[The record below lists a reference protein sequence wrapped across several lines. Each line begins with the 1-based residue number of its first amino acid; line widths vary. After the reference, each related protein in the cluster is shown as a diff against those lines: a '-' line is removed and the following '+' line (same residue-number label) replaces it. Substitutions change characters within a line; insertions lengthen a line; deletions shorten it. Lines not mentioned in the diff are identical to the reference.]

1 MVLPL
6 LRWVVAPELFDKTLS
21 RKASRWIVYQ
31 CRTSRDVRETIMEP
45 PTRVPFLTRR
55 RGFSR
60 VSDVKGGGSILMN
73 KKLTNGFLALPH
85 GATHARLA
93 GATSHGA
100 GRFLFIFDAI
110 R

>member
-6 LRWVVAPELFDKTLS
+6 LRWMVAPELFDKTLW

-31 CRTSRDVRETIMEP
+31 CRTIPDVRKTIMGRQ
-45 PTRVPFLTRR
+45 TRVPFLTRR

-60 VSDVKGGGSILMN
+60 GSDVKGGRSILMK

-93 GATSHGA
+93 SATSH
-100 GRFLFIFDAI
+100 
-110 R
+110 